1 MGTFQEQ
8 AGIKPLPA
16 NQPSHAITDISE
28 NMRAKIYALFCKI
41 GKSQSNINIA
51 SLNLYQEFSQK
62 IFRLASM
69 DNV

>member
-41 GKSQSNINIA
+41 GKSQII
-51 SLNLYQEFSQK
+51 QHCFP
-62 IFRLASM
+62 
-69 DNV
+69 

>member
-1 MGTFQEQ
+1 MGSFQEE

-41 GKSQSNINIA
+41 GKYRPQVK
-51 SLNLYQEFSQK
+51 LLC
-62 IFRLASM
+62 
-69 DNV
+69 